1 MWTYLPIANKFKYKG
16 QMKIIILTSIFQQIT
31 SLNVQIKRK
40 LSEMVVQ
47 FLTEPIFKA
56 KILVLPFDLFVLNK
70 GKYVLDLFENGR
82 KMACGMNKNMTN
94 LYFCRMVV
102 TKESKNNDIE
112 NLPYFMKKGLE
123 EIIILVCKT

>member
-1 MWTYLPIANKFKYKG
+1 MST
-16 QMKIIILTSIFQQIT
+16 
-31 SLNVQIKRK
+31 VQIKRK

-70 GKYVLDLFENGR
+70 GKLVLDLFGNGR
-82 KMACGMNKNMTN
+82 KMAWGMNKNMTN

-102 TKESKNNDIE
+102 TKESQNNDIE